1 MFSKPKETTPM
12 PTVSRP
18 HALKIIAATGAHTVG
33 GFVYPLSAH
42 ADDPCTGDPGCPGFG
57 HRVCEQ
63 IDNGLDSGQVAEI
76 TAIAYNLSKFMAASL
91 VSGAIVKY
99 CPWDEGK

>member
-1 MFSKPKETTPM
+1 
-12 PTVSRP
+12 VSAWNIIGAAG
-18 HALKIIAATGAHTVG
+18 ALTAGSFIC
-33 GFVYPLSAH
+33 PLPAH

-63 IDNGLDSGQVAEI
+63 MDSGLNSGQLTEI
-76 TAIAYNLSKFMAASL
+76 TAITYNLSTFMAASL